1 MGTRN
6 AIKLFDGATVD
17 GCSLIFGT
25 ADQEKVLIVEGVLGG
40 ASLKLQAKPNLAAD
54 YVYTSDILDADNL
67 SAIVNK
73 SVDLAL
79 RLSLEGSTGTTNV
92 TVYLCDTIR
101 D

>member
-1 MGTRN
+1 MGNRN
-6 AIKLFDGATVD
+6 AIKLFTNATVD
-17 GCSLIFGT
+17 GYSLAFNT

-67 SAIVNK
+67 SAIVNTT
-73 SVDLAL
+73 VDIAL
-79 RLSLEGSTGTTNV
+79 RLSLEGSTATTNV
-92 TVYLCDTIR
+92 NVYLCDTIK